1 MGTSEPSQ
9 DRVPEFDTIIFYD
22 AAVVQIAFL
31 EPTQILQ
38 QYFRNDLHSFLMDK
52 INKVKY
58 ADNIVFNIY
67 KGHSIKSTAIESR
80 GFGRAKVSSEMPFP
94 KNWR

>member
-1 MGTSEPSQ
+1 MATSDPRE

-31 EPTQILQ
+31 EPAQIFQ
-38 QYFRNDLHSFLMDK
+38 QYFRNELHSFLMDK

-67 KGHSIKSTAIESR
+67 KGHSIKSTESR
-80 GFGRAKVSSEMPFP
+80 GFGRAKASSEMPFP
-94 KNWR
+94 KNWRQN

>member
-1 MGTSEPSQ
+1 MATSDPRE

-31 EPTQILQ
+31 EPTQIFQ
-38 QYFRNDLHSFLMDK
+38 QYFRNELHSFLMDK

-67 KGHSIKSTAIESR
+67 KGHSIKSTESR
-80 GFGRAKVSSEMPFP
+80 GFGRAKASSEMPFP
-94 KNWR
+94 KN

>member
-1 MGTSEPSQ
+1 
-9 DRVPEFDTIIFYD
+9 
-22 AAVVQIAFL
+22 
-31 EPTQILQ
+31 
-38 QYFRNDLHSFLMDK
+38 MDK

-94 KNWR
+94 KN

>member
-1 MGTSEPSQ
+1 MATSDPLE

-31 EPTQILQ
+31 EPAQIFQ
-38 QYFRNDLHSFLMDK
+38 QYFRNELHSFLMDK

-67 KGHSIKSTAIESR
+67 KGHSIKSTESR

-94 KNWR
+94 KN

>member
-1 MGTSEPSQ
+1 MATSDPRE
-9 DRVPEFDTIIFYD
+9 DRVPEFDTIIFHD

-31 EPTQILQ
+31 EPAQIFQ
-38 QYFRNDLHSFLMDK
+38 QYFRNELHSFLMDK

-67 KGHSIKSTAIESR
+67 KGHSIKSTESR

-94 KNWR
+94 KN